1 VCNLR
6 LAGILPIIL
15 LAGCSSKQVPPNDV
29 STQMAP
35 NGAVSPQPGH
45 PVEAGRQ
52 ALPPAPPPI
61 TLPEG
66 TIIRVRLAE
75 SLDTRSNRAGQR
87 FTATLDT
94 PIVVDS
100 TIVIPRGAHFAGRI
114 DASKAS
120 GRFKGRAVLG
130 LRLDSFELNG
140 NTYQIATSD
149 VDRVSGRH
157 RRRNI
162 VLIGGGAATGAG
174 IGALAGG
181 PAGAAIGA
189 GAGAG
194 AGTIAAVIT
203 GKKNVHI
210 PVETV
215 LSFQLRDALEL

>member
-1 VCNLR
+1 MCNVR

-15 LAGCSSKQVPPNDV
+15 LAGCSSKQIPPNVV

-35 NGAVSPQPGH
+35 NGAVSPQPGQ
-45 PVEAGRQ
+45 PGQPSQVT
-52 ALPPAPPPI
+52 PPAAPPI
-61 TLPEG
+61 VLPEG
-66 TIIRVRLAE
+66 TVIRVRLAQ
-75 SLDTRSNRAGQR
+75 SLDTRSNRAGDR
-87 FTATLDT
+87 FAATLDT

-100 TIVIPRGAHFAGRI
+100 AIVIPRGANFTGRI

-140 NTYQIATSD
+140 NKYQIATSD

-210 PVETV
+210 AVETV